1 MPFNQSLRSRM
12 LLYLV
17 LILLIFSG
25 IAYWS
30 TGRLLAHSQHNH
42 EQRFAEADL
51 RRLQTLLHSQQQNLL
66 HTLLDYSR
74 WDDTLSFLDT
84 RSSAYLKNN
93 YTRDSLDNLGID
105 LVLFLS
111 TDLQVLEGL
120 QLQDG
125 RLQTV
130 TTQNPLW
137 QQLKPILAQRS
148 QDELNEGIKLVL
160 WAEGTAVQLAIGP
173 ITDSDQSQPTAGWL
187 VFARHLDA
195 PRVQRLQSESG
206 VAFSLQAN
214 GSPLPDTE
222 DGAQIVASDLLKDS
236 LGQSDVRLLISRPLA
251 AQSHLALAERLQ
263 LGNSLLI
270 LFLATLSVAL
280 LLEHLV
286 LRRLSRLQRV
296 AHLHQ
301 PAPGERPAGDELDQ
315 LSRSLHSTLNELK
328 HAHRDLYAEVRRD
341 ALTGLGNRKAFDET
355 LALFQAL
362 QQRHDNMRTTVY
374 LFDLDNFKLVND
386 CLGHEAGDNVLRQT
400 AERIRGMIRASDC
413 AIRLGGDE
421 FAILSIS
428 ECDELGMQTF
438 AERLLEAIRQPLL
451 IDSIR
456 MTLSAS
462 MGIADSKAGMSQD
475 QLLRNADI
483 AMYEAKS
490 LSKGSFAFFS
500 AQMHEQVRER
510 MSIEQDLR
518 AALANGQLE
527 VWFQPIVDPNG
538 RPLMLEALARWPRNG
553 ALFPPDR
560 FIPVAEE
567 SGLIDELGMYIA
579 RNAINALPRLQ
590 VVQPGLE
597 ISINLSVKQMLQDDL
612 ATQLCTLVDSA
623 QVSRRLVHFELTES
637 AFAEHQERL
646 EQQLLNLA
654 REGFDLHMDDF
665 GTGYSSLQR
674 LQSLPMS
681 ALKLDKSFTR
691 QIGQGDERI
700 ARVILSLGEQLQM
713 QVIAEGVETET
724 ERRRLQELGCPLMQG
739 FLFAKPMPEQEL
751 INWLRLQSASPAP
764 ATGFSHA
771 S

>member
-1 MPFNQSLRSRM
+1 MRRLGVPYIKVVIHKDTAAYRRDRHRA
-12 LLYLV
+12 
-17 LILLIFSG
+17 ILDTQRVNCFSDEVMSYAMSAAG
-25 IAYWS
+25 AVM
-30 TGRLLAHSQHNH
+30 RAAVK
-42 EQRFAEADL
+42 QRF
-51 RRLQTLLHSQQQNLL
+51 
-66 HTLLDYSR
+66 
-74 WDDTLSFLDT
+74 
-84 RSSAYLKNN
+84 
-93 YTRDSLDNLGID
+93 G
-105 LVLFLS
+105 
-111 TDLQVLEGL
+111 
-120 QLQDG
+120 
-125 RLQTV
+125 
-130 TTQNPLW
+130 
-137 QQLKPILAQRS
+137 
-148 QDELNEGIKLVL
+148 
-160 WAEGTAVQLAIGP
+160 
-173 ITDSDQSQPTAGWL
+173 
-187 VFARHLDA
+187 
-195 PRVQRLQSESG
+195 
-206 VAFSLQAN
+206 
-214 GSPLPDTE
+214 
-222 DGAQIVASDLLKDS
+222 
-236 LGQSDVRLLISRPLA
+236 
-251 AQSHLALAERLQ
+251 
-263 LGNSLLI
+263 
-270 LFLATLSVAL
+270 
-280 LLEHLV
+280 
-286 LRRLSRLQRV
+286 
-296 AHLHQ
+296 
-301 PAPGERPAGDELDQ
+301 PAGDELDQ
-315 LSRSLHSTLNELK
+315 LARSLHSTLNELK

-590 VVQPGLE
+590 AVQPGLE

-751 INWLRLQSASPAP
+751 INWLRLQSASPVP
-764 ATGFSHA
+764 SIGLSHA